1 MATRT
6 MGSGSTAVTRDML
19 RRALEG
25 RKIDVI
31 NPLVALTLL
40 ISLLASLAVLV
51 VLLWDVVAK
60 SMPVWEER
68 GWSVITNDL
77 SPRPEETG
85 MIQGIFGSVMLTV
98 VVVILSFPL
107 GVAAAIYLEEYARDT
122 RLTRM
127 LVANIRNLAGVP
139 SIVYGLLGLTVFVKL
154 ILEGM
159 VGQVSGRTLI
169 AGGMTLSMLVLAIMV
184 ITTQEAL
191 RAVPMALREASYG
204 VGATPWQT
212 IRHHVLPVASP
223 AIFTGSVLTLARAF
237 GESAPLLLA
246 GAVLSTFFAA
256 PEGTPITSLVVS
268 EKYTALPIIIYNWSR
283 QPQTEYIALTAAA
296 IVALLVILLVVNAG
310 TILARDALERRR
322 IR

>member
-1 MATRT
+1 MTVRT
-6 MGSGSTAVTRDML
+6 IGSPVTQEMV

-25 RKIDVI
+25 RQVNII
-31 NPLVALTLL
+31 NPLVALLLL
-40 ISLLASLAVLV
+40 ISLLASLAILV

-60 SMPVWEER
+60 SLPVWEGR

-77 SPRPEETG
+77 SPRPAETG
-85 MIQGIFGSVMLTV
+85 MIQGILGSVMLTGIV
-98 VVVILSFPL
+98 VVLSFPL

-122 RLTRM
+122 RITRL

-139 SIVYGLLGLTVFVKL
+139 SIVYGLLGLSVFVKL
-154 ILEGM
+154 ILEGLA
-159 VGQVSGRTLI
+159 GQVSGRTLI
-169 AGGMTLSMLVLAIMV
+169 AGGLTLSMLVLSIMV

-191 RAVPMALREASYG
+191 RAVPLAIREASFG

-223 AIFTGSVLTLARAF
+223 AIFTGSVLALARAF

-256 PEGTPITSLVVS
+256 PEGTSLIDLVLE

-283 QPQTEYIALTAAA
+283 QPQQEYVALTAAA

-310 TILARDALERRR
+310 AILARDALERRNR
-322 IR
+322 M

>member
-1 MATRT
+1 MTART
-6 MGSGSTAVTRDML
+6 MGSRVTQEML

-25 RKIDVI
+25 RRVNIV

-40 ISLLASLAVLV
+40 ICLLASLAILV

-60 SMPVWEER
+60 SMPVWQER

-77 SPRPEETG
+77 SPRPAETG

-98 VVVILSFPL
+98 IVVVLSFPL

-122 RLTRM
+122 RITRL

-139 SIVYGLLGLTVFVKL
+139 SIVYGLLGLSVFVKL
-154 ILEGM
+154 ILEG
-159 VGQVSGRTLI
+159 VLGQISGRTLI
-169 AGGMTLSMLVLAIMV
+169 AGGLTLSMLVLSIMV

-191 RAVPMALREASYG
+191 RAVPLAIREASFG

-256 PEGTPITSLVVS
+256 PEGTPITDLVLG

-283 QPQTEYIALTAAA
+283 QPQQEYIALTAAA
-296 IVALLVILLVVNAG
+296 IVALLVILLVVNTG
-310 TILARDALERRR
+310 TILARDALERRNR
-322 IR
+322 M

>member
-6 MGSGSTAVTRDML
+6 IGSGSTAVTQDML

-25 RKIDVI
+25 RKINVI

-40 ISLLASLAVLV
+40 ISLLASLAILV

-60 SMPVWEER
+60 SMPVWQER
-68 GWSVITNDL
+68 GWSVIANDL

-85 MIQGIFGSVMLTV
+85 MVQGIFGSVMLTV

-122 RLTRM
+122 RLTRI

-159 VGQVSGRTLI
+159 VGQLSGRTLI

-256 PEGTPITSLVVS
+256 PEGTPITSLVMS

>member
-6 MGSGSTAVTRDML
+6 IGPPHGVTQDML

-25 RKIDVI
+25 RKVSVI
-31 NPLVALTLL
+31 NPLVAMLML
-40 ISLLASLAVLV
+40 ISLLASLAILV

-60 SMPVWEER
+60 SMPVWAER
-68 GWSVITNDL
+68 GWSVISNDL

-85 MIQGIFGSVMLTV
+85 IIQGIFGSVMLTV

-122 RLTRM
+122 RLTRI

-139 SIVYGLLGLTVFVKL
+139 SIVYGLLGLSVFVKL
-154 ILEGM
+154 LLEGVM
-159 VGQVSGRTLI
+159 GQVSGRTLI
-169 AGGMTLSMLVLAIMV
+169 AGGLTLSMLVLAIMV

-191 RAVPMALREASYG
+191 RAVPMELREASYG

-212 IRHHVLPVASP
+212 IRHHVLPVSSP
-223 AIFTGSVLTLARAF
+223 AILTGSVLTLARAF

-256 PEGTPITSLVVS
+256 PAGTPVTSLVLS

-283 QPQTEYIALTAAA
+283 QPQQEYIALTAAA

-310 TILARDALERRR
+310 AILARDAVERRSR
-322 IR
+322 R